1 MIDLCKIIKGE
12 LHMSI
17 EDQIKQIVIE
27 SANLEGVS
35 IEDIDTDAPLFGD
48 ELGLD
53 SIDALEIGVAIRKK
67 FNITF
72 SDIEENNK
80 QYFYS
85 VATLAKYIRENS
97 DNK

>member
-1 MIDLCKIIKGE
+1 MT
-12 LHMSI
+12 I
-17 EDQIKQIVIE
+17 EEQIKQIVIE
-27 SANLEGVS
+27 AANLEGMT
-35 IEDIDTDAPLFGD
+35 IDDIDTDAPLFGD

-67 FNITF
+67 FNISF

-80 QYFYS
+80 KHFYFFS
-85 VATLAKYIRENS
+85 TLAKYIRENS

>member
-1 MIDLCKIIKGE
+1 
-12 LHMSI
+12 MSI

-67 FNITF
+67 FNISF

-80 QYFYS
+80 KHFYS

>member
-1 MIDLCKIIKGE
+1 
-12 LHMSI
+12 MSI
-17 EDQIKQIVIE
+17 EDGIKKIVIE
-27 SANLEGVS
+27 AANLEGMT
-35 IEDIDTDAPLFGD
+35 IEDIDTDAPLFGE

-67 FNITF
+67 FNISF

-80 QYFYS
+80 QHFYS

-97 DNK
+97 EHK

>member
-1 MIDLCKIIKGE
+1 MT
-12 LHMSI
+12 I
-17 EDQIKQIVIE
+17 EEQIKQIVIE
-27 SANLEGVS
+27 AANLEGVT
-35 IEDIDTDAPLFGD
+35 IDDIDTDAPLFGD

-67 FNITF
+67 FNISF

-80 QYFYS
+80 QHFYS

-97 DNK
+97 EHK

>member
-1 MIDLCKIIKGE
+1 
-12 LHMSI
+12 MSI

-72 SDIEENNK
+72 SDVEENNK

-85 VATLAKYIRENS
+85 VATLAKYIRENL

>member
-1 MIDLCKIIKGE
+1 
-12 LHMSI
+12 MSI

-27 SANLEGVS
+27 AANLEGMT
-35 IEDIDTDAPLFGD
+35 IDDIDTDAPLFGD

-67 FNITF
+67 FNISF

-80 QYFYS
+80 QHFYS

-97 DNK
+97 EHK

>member
-1 MIDLCKIIKGE
+1 
-12 LHMSI
+12 MSI

-27 SANLEGVS
+27 SANLESVS

-72 SDIEENNK
+72 SDVEENNK

>member
-1 MIDLCKIIKGE
+1 MTL
-12 LHMSI
+12 

-27 SANLEGVS
+27 AANLEDISV
-35 IEDIDTDAPLFGD
+35 EDIDTDAPLFGD

-80 QYFYS
+80 KHFYS

>member
-1 MIDLCKIIKGE
+1 MT
-12 LHMSI
+12 I
-17 EDQIKQIVIE
+17 EEQIKQIVIE
-27 SANLEGVS
+27 AANLEDMT
-35 IEDIDTDAPLFGD
+35 IYDIDTDAPLFGD

-67 FNITF
+67 FNISF

-80 QYFYS
+80 KHFYS
-85 VATLAKYIRENS
+85 VATLAQYIRENS

>member
-1 MIDLCKIIKGE
+1 
-12 LHMSI
+12 MSI
-17 EDQIKQIVIE
+17 EEQIKQIVIE
-27 SANLEGVS
+27 AANLEGMT
-35 IEDIDTDAPLFGD
+35 IDDIDTDAPLFGD

-67 FNITF
+67 FNISF

-80 QYFYS
+80 QHFYS

-97 DNK
+97 EHK

>member
-1 MIDLCKIIKGE
+1 
-12 LHMSI
+12 MSI

-27 SANLEGVS
+27 AANLEGMT
-35 IEDIDTDAPLFGD
+35 IDDIDTDAPLFGD

-67 FNITF
+67 FNISF

-80 QYFYS
+80 KHFYS
-85 VATLAKYIRENS
+85 VEL
-97 DNK
+97 